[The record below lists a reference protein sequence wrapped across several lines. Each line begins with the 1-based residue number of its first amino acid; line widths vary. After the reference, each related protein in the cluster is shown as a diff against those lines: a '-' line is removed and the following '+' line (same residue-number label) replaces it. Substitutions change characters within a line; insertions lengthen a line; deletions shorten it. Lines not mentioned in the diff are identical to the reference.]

1 MTDRVPLIVVT
12 GFLGSGKTT
21 LIAAWLRHPGLARS
35 AVIINE
41 FGEIGLDHEL
51 VDSSEED
58 LVELTTGCVCC
69 VMRNDLTEAVLRLNG
84 RDRLR
89 YDRIILETT
98 GLADPGPIV
107 QATMADPALRTLV
120 RPGRVLT
127 TVDAVTGPQ
136 TLRTHD
142 DNRRQVALADVL
154 LLTKTD
160 IAGSLLS
167 FREQLAVANPFAR
180 QIESRHGG
188 ADPMSVLAHA
198 SDAHG
203 LPSGENRDPGHHD
216 HRLHH
221 HDHHHGHAVGGYAAV
236 SLRRERPV
244 PAVALTLFLQALS
257 EGLGP
262 DLLRLKGIVSIAEAP
277 ELPAVV
283 HGVQNVFH
291 PMTWLDAWPDG
302 DRTSRLVVIGRGV
315 HADWIT
321 ALFEIVI
328 SEVEMRG
335 HSGPPAGDR
344 GDLREMPVRG
354 GRGCLT

>member
-1 MTDRVPLIVVT
+1 M
-12 GFLGSGKTT
+12 
-21 LIAAWLRHPGLARS
+21 
-35 AVIINE
+35 
-41 FGEIGLDHEL
+41 
-51 VDSSEED
+51 
-58 LVELTTGCVCC
+58 
-69 VMRNDLTEAVLRLNG
+69 
-84 RDRLR
+84 
-89 YDRIILETT
+89 
-98 GLADPGPIV
+98 
-107 QATMADPALRTLV
+107 RTLV
-120 RPGRVLT
+120 RPGRVVT
-127 TVDAVTGPQ
+127 TVDAVNGPQ
-136 TLRTHD
+136 TLRAHD

-160 IAGSLLS
+160 IAGSLPS
-167 FREQLAVANPFAR
+167 FREQLAAANPFAR

-188 ADPMSVLAHA
+188 ADPVSVLAQA
-198 SDAHG
+198 SDAHR
-203 LPSGENRDPGHHD
+203 LPSGGDRDPGHHD
-216 HRLHH
+216 HQLHH
-221 HDHHHGHAVGGYAAV
+221 HDHDHDHDHDHHHGHAAGGYAAV
-236 SLRRERPV
+236 SLRRERAV

-328 SEVEMRG
+328 SEVEARG
-335 HSGPPAGDR
+335 HSGPAPVDR
-344 GDLREMPVRG
+344 RDLREMPDRG
-354 GRGCLT
+354 GR